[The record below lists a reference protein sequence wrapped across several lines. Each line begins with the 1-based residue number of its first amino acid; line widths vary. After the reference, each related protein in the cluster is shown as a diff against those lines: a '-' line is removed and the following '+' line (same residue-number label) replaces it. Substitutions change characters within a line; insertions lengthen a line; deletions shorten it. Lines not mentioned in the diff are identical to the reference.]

1 MTIENETETT
11 PEANLKPWLLLL
23 GVIVLLAMIGLG
35 LIGYRVLERL
45 DAIETQVSTLSTQA
59 VEATDA
65 SERALARAE
74 RAEQAARAAAE
85 GRLLA
90 EADSERAEEDAEL
103 ARDDARTSRA
113 DAEAARAEAERIRRE
128 AEAEMNRLEDALGQ
142 IAETR
147 RTALGLVMN
156 LGEDSLKFDFDKS
169 ELRAGNKEL
178 LSRIAGI
185 LMTSS
190 DYTVSVNGHTDD
202 VGSVEYNIGLSER
215 RAIAVRNYFV
225 EAGLDDSILT
235 VEGFGKSQPLVQGTS
250 DEARTKNR
258 RVELGIVN
266 TRIKYPSAVRR

>member
-1 MTIENETETT
+1 MTIENEPETT
-11 PEANLKPWLLLL
+11 PEVNSKPWMLLL
-23 GVIVLLAMIGLG
+23 GAILLLAMIGLG

-45 DAIETQVSTLSTQA
+45 DAIEAQVSTLSTEA
-59 VEATDA
+59 FEATDA

-74 RAEQAARAAAE
+74 GAERTARAAAE

-90 EADSERAEEDAEL
+90 EADSARAEQDAEL

-113 DAEAARAEAERIRRE
+113 DADAARAEADRIRKQ
-128 AEAEMNRLEDALGQ
+128 AEAELNRLEDALGK
-142 IAETR
+142 IADTR

-156 LGEDSLKFDFDKS
+156 LGEDALKFDFDKA
-169 ELRAGNKEL
+169 ELRPANKEL

-202 VGSVEYNIGLSER
+202 VGSAEYNMGLSER
-215 RAIAVRNYFV
+215 RALAVRNYFV
-225 EAGLDDSILT
+225 ESGIDDSILT
-235 VEGFGKSQPLVQGTS
+235 VEAFGKSQPLVTGTS
-250 DEARTKNR
+250 GEARTKNR

-266 TRIKYPSAVRR
+266 TRIKYPSAARR

>member
-23 GVIVLLAMIGLG
+23 GVIVALAMIGLG

-45 DAIETQVSTLSTQA
+45 DAIETQVSTLATQS

-65 SERALARAE
+65 SERALAQADRAE
-74 RAEQAARAAAE
+74 RAARAAAE

-90 EADSERAEEDAEL
+90 EADSARAEEDAEL
-103 ARDDARTSRA
+103 ARDAARTSRA
-113 DAEAARAEAERIRRE
+113 HAEAARAEAERIRIE
-128 AEAEMNRLEDALGQ
+128 AEAELNRLEDALGQ

-169 ELRAGNKEL
+169 ELHAGNKEL

-215 RAIAVRNYFV
+215 RAIAVRDYFV
-225 EAGLDDSILT
+225 EAGIDDSILT
-235 VEGFGKSQPLVQGTS
+235 VEGFGKSQTLVQGTT
-250 DEARTKNR
+250 DKARRKNR

-266 TRIKYPSAVRR
+266 TRIKYPSAHRR

>member
-11 PEANLKPWLLLL
+11 PEANLKPRLLLL

-74 RAEQAARAAAE
+74 RAEQAARAAAD

-128 AEAEMNRLEDALGQ
+128 TEAEMNRLEDALGQ

-147 RTALGLVMN
+147 RTALGFVMN

>member
-23 GVIVLLAMIGLG
+23 GAILLLAMIGLG

-65 SERALARAE
+65 SERALTRADRAE
-74 RAEQAARAAAE
+74 RAARAAAE

-90 EADSERAEEDAEL
+90 EADSARAEEDAEL

-113 DAEAARAEAERIRRE
+113 DADGARAEADRIRKE
-128 AEAEMNRLEDALGQ
+128 AEAELNRLEDALGK
-142 IAETR
+142 IAGTR

-156 LGEDSLKFDFDKS
+156 LGEDTLKFDFDKA
-169 ELRAGNKEL
+169 ELQPANKEL

-202 VGSVEYNIGLSER
+202 VGSVEYNMDLSER
-215 RAIAVRNYFV
+215 RALAVRDYFV
-225 EAGLDDSILT
+225 ETGIDDSILT
-235 VEGFGKSQPLVQGTS
+235 VEAFGKSQPLVQGTS
-250 DEARTKNR
+250 DEARMKNR

-266 TRIKYPSAVRR
+266 TRIKYPSAARR

>member
-1 MTIENETETT
+1 MTKENETETT

-23 GVIVLLAMIGLG
+23 GVIVALTMIGLC
-35 LIGYRVLERL
+35 LTGYRVLERL

-65 SERALARAE
+65 SERALAQAG
-74 RAEQAARAAAE
+74 RAEQTARAAAE

-90 EADSERAEEDAEL
+90 EADSERAEEDAAL

-113 DAEAARAEAERIRRE
+113 DADAARAEAERVRRE
-128 AEAEMNRLEDALGQ
+128 AEAELNRLEDALGQ

-156 LGEDSLKFDFDKS
+156 LGEDTLKFDFDKS
-169 ELRAGNKEL
+169 ELQAGNKEL

-202 VGSVEYNIGLSER
+202 VGSVEYNNGLSER
-215 RAIAVRNYFV
+215 RAIAVRDYFV
-225 EAGLDDSILT
+225 EAGIDDSILT
-235 VEGFGKSQPLVQGTS
+235 VEGFGESQPLVQGTS
-250 DEARTKNR
+250 DQARRKNR

>member
-128 AEAEMNRLEDALGQ
+128 GEAEMNRLEDALGQ
-142 IAETR
+142 IADTR

-225 EAGLDDSILT
+225 EAGIDYSILT

>member
-128 AEAEMNRLEDALGQ
+128 GEAEMNRLEDALGQ
-142 IAETR
+142 IADTR

-225 EAGLDDSILT
+225 DAGIDYSILT

>member
-1 MTIENETETT
+1 M

-45 DAIETQVSTLSTQA
+45 DTVETQVSTLSTQA

-128 AEAEMNRLEDALGQ
+128 GEAEMNRLEDALGQ
-142 IAETR
+142 IADTR

-225 EAGLDDSILT
+225 EAGIDDSILT

>member
-74 RAEQAARAAAE
+74 RAEQAARAAAD

>member
-103 ARDDARTSRA
+103 ARDDARMSRA

-128 AEAEMNRLEDALGQ
+128 GEAEMNRLEDALGQ
-142 IAETR
+142 IADTR

-225 EAGLDDSILT
+225 EAGIDDSILT

>member
-74 RAEQAARAAAE
+74 RAEQAARAAAD

-128 AEAEMNRLEDALGQ
+128 TEAEMNRLEDALGQ

>member
-225 EAGLDDSILT
+225 EAGIDDSILT

>member
-1 MTIENETETT
+1 MTIETETETT

-45 DAIETQVSTLSTQA
+45 DAIETQVSTLATQS

-65 SERALARAE
+65 SERALAQAE
-74 RAEQAARAAAE
+74 RAEQAARAAAA

-90 EADSERAEEDAEL
+90 EADSEHAQEDAAL

-113 DAEAARAEAERIRRE
+113 DAEAARAEAERIRHE
-128 AEAEMNRLEDALGQ
+128 AEGELNRLEDALGQ

-156 LGEDSLKFDFDKS
+156 LGEDSLKFEFDKS

-178 LSRIAGI
+178 LSRIVGI

-215 RAIAVRNYFV
+215 RAIAVRDYFV
-225 EAGLDDSILT
+225 EAGIDDSILT

-250 DEARTKNR
+250 DEARRKNR

-266 TRIKYPSAVRR
+266 TRIKYPSAHRR

>member
-1 MTIENETETT
+1 MTIETETETT

-23 GVIVLLAMIGLG
+23 GAILLLAMIGLG

-65 SERALARAE
+65 SERALTRADRAE
-74 RAEQAARAAAE
+74 RAARAAAE

-90 EADSERAEEDAEL
+90 EADSARAEEDAEL

-113 DAEAARAEAERIRRE
+113 DADGARAEADRIRKE
-128 AEAEMNRLEDALGQ
+128 AEAELNRLEDALGK
-142 IAETR
+142 IADTR

-156 LGEDSLKFDFDKS
+156 LGEDTLRFDFDKA
-169 ELRAGNKEL
+169 ELQPANKEL

-202 VGSVEYNIGLSER
+202 VGSVEYNMDLSER
-215 RAIAVRNYFV
+215 RALAVRDYFV
-225 EAGLDDSILT
+225 ETGIDDRILT
-235 VEGFGKSQPLVQGTS
+235 VEAFGKSQPLVQGTS
-250 DEARTKNR
+250 DEARMKNR

>member
-1 MTIENETETT
+1 MTIETETETT
-11 PEANLKPWLLLL
+11 SEANLKPWLLLL

-45 DAIETQVSTLSTQA
+45 DAIETQVSTLGTQA

-65 SERALARAE
+65 SERALAQAERAE
-74 RAEQAARAAAE
+74 RAAGAAAE

-90 EADSERAEEDAEL
+90 EADSARAEEDAEL

-113 DAEAARAEAERIRRE
+113 DADAARAEADRIRKE
-128 AEAEMNRLEDALGQ
+128 AEAELNRLEVALGK
-142 IAETR
+142 IADTR

-156 LGEDSLKFDFDKS
+156 LGEDALKFDFDKA
-169 ELRAGNKEL
+169 ELQPANKEL

-202 VGSVEYNIGLSER
+202 VGSVEYNMGLSER
-215 RAIAVRNYFV
+215 RALAVRDYFV
-225 EAGLDDSILT
+225 ETGIDDSILT
-235 VEGFGKSQPLVQGTS
+235 VEAFGKSQPLVQGSS
-250 DEARTKNR
+250 DEARAKNR

-266 TRIKYPSAVRR
+266 TRIKYPSAARR

>member
-1 MTIENETETT
+1 MTIETETETT

-65 SERALARAE
+65 SERALAQAE
-74 RAEQAARAAAE
+74 RAERAARAAAE

-90 EADSERAEEDAEL
+90 EADSARAEEDAEL

-113 DAEAARAEAERIRRE
+113 DADAARAEADRIRKE
-128 AEAEMNRLEDALGQ
+128 AEAELNRLEDALGK
-142 IAETR
+142 IADTR

-156 LGEDSLKFDFDKS
+156 LGEDALKFDFDKA
-169 ELRAGNKEL
+169 ELQPANKEL

-202 VGSVEYNIGLSER
+202 VGSVEYNMDLSER
-215 RAIAVRNYFV
+215 RALAVRDYFV
-225 EAGLDDSILT
+225 ESGIDDSILT
-235 VEGFGKSQPLVQGTS
+235 VEAFGKSQPLVEGSS
-250 DEARTKNR
+250 DEARAKNR

-266 TRIKYPSAVRR
+266 TRIKYPSAARR

>member
-1 MTIENETETT
+1 MTIENEIETT

-23 GVIVLLAMIGLG
+23 GVIVALAMIGLG

-65 SERALARAE
+65 SERALAQAE
-74 RAEQAARAAAE
+74 RAERAARAAAE

-90 EADSERAEEDAEL
+90 EADSERAEEDAAL

-113 DAEAARAEAERIRRE
+113 DAEAARAEAARIRTE
-128 AEAEMNRLEDALGQ
+128 AEAELNRLEDALGQ

-169 ELRAGNKEL
+169 ELQAGNKEL

-202 VGSVEYNIGLSER
+202 VGER
-215 RAIAVRNYFV
+215 R
-225 EAGLDDSILT
+225 
-235 VEGFGKSQPLVQGTS
+235 VQHRS
-250 DEARTKNR
+250 LRTKSAR
-258 RVELGIVN
+258 G
-266 TRIKYPSAVRR
+266 TRLLHSSWDR